1 MQHFEFHK
9 LQELSLTGKLMSG
22 MVSET
27 KRGKHLTF
35 MERKTIPSIPP
46 KEIYRFNA
54 ITIKIPVTFLFFAEI
69 EKPILK
75 FT

>member
-35 MERKTIPSIPP
+35 MDRKTIPSIPP

-54 ITIKIPVTFLFFAEI
+54 IPKNPSDYFSAI
-69 EKPILK
+69 ENLMLK
-75 FT
+75 SNGI